1 MAQQSS
7 ERPLTVQQSSTGEAE
22 RAAAADARGKLAGAD
37 PGNLDAILP
46 LMRRPID
53 GEALIWDRTA
63 SELRDAE
70 HVYPIEDAIPLLL
83 APRVAPGGPK
93 NPEHDVT
100 GIIKDFHEAN
110 PFPNYDGI
118 GSRDSLRQ
126 KVRASLIARLLDD
139 QISESATVLDVGCG
153 TGQLTNVLAMV
164 WGRTVIGC
172 DICRNSL
179 KLAVGFRDRFAVD
192 NAHFV
197 QMNLFDPFFRKASF
211 DVVIADGVLH
221 HTGDAAAAFR
231 AIQELVKPGGHAV
244 IGLYNRLGRLPALWL
259 RSLVHALGNSAAL
272 LDGRLRRERD
282 PARRQARLIEQYRHP
297 HETRHSIGEAM
308 DWFERA
314 GFDFV
319 SCIPPIGDRELAD
332 DAMLFEPQPKGSHLD
347 RLSTELEMM
356 LSGGADGGG
365 SYIMIGR
372 KRG

>member
-7 ERPLTVQQSSTGEAE
+7 ERPLTVQQSSTGEVE
-22 RAAAADARGKLAGAD
+22 RAALADVRGKLAGAD

-46 LMRRPID
+46 LMRCPID
-53 GEALIWDRTA
+53 GGALVWDRA
-63 SELRDAE
+63 ARELRDAK
-70 HVYPIEDAIPLLL
+70 HVYPIEDTIPLLL
-83 APRVAPGGPK
+83 APRAAPGGPK

-100 GIIKDFHEAN
+100 GIVKDFHEAN
-110 PFPNYDGI
+110 PFPSYDGI
-118 GSRDSLRQ
+118 DTRDSLRQ
-126 KVRASLIARLLDD
+126 QVRASLTARLLDD
-139 QISESATVLDVGCG
+139 QISRTATVLDVGCG
-153 TGQLTNVLAMV
+153 TGQLTNVLAMA

-179 KLAVGFRDRFAVD
+179 KLAVGFRDRFAID

-197 QMNLFDPFFRKASF
+197 QMNLFDPFFRQHSF

-231 AIQELVKPGGHAV
+231 AIQELVKPGGHAI
-244 IGLYNRLGRLPALWL
+244 IGLYNRLGRLPTLWL
-259 RSLVHALGNSAAL
+259 RSLVHTLGDSAAL

-282 PARRQARLIEQYRHP
+282 PGRRQARLMEQYRHP
-297 HETRHSIGEAM
+297 HETRHSIDQAM

-319 SCIPPIGDRELAD
+319 SCIPPIGDRELTD
-332 DAMLFEPQPKGSHLD
+332 DAMLFERQPKGTYLD
-347 RLSTELEMM
+347 RLSTELEML
-356 LSGGADGGG
+356 LSGGADGRG

>member
-37 PGNLDAILP
+37 PGNRDAILP
-46 LMRRPID
+46 LLRCPID
-53 GEALIWDRTA
+53 GEALTWDRAA

-83 APRVAPGGPK
+83 APRVAAGGPK
-93 NPEHDVT
+93 SDVT
-100 GIIKDFHEAN
+100 GIVKDFHEAN

-118 GSRDSLRQ
+118 DSRDSLRQ
-126 KVRASLIARLLDD
+126 QVRASVAAQMLDD
-139 QISESATVLDVGCG
+139 QISKSATVLDVGCG
-153 TGQLTNVLAMV
+153 TGQLANVLAMA
-164 WGRTVIGC
+164 WGRTVVGC

-179 KLAVGFRDRFAVD
+179 KLAVAFRDRFSVD

-244 IGLYNRLGRLPALWL
+244 IGLYNRFGRLPALWL
-259 RSLVHALGNSAAL
+259 RSLVHRLGDSPAL

-282 PARRQARLIEQYRHP
+282 PARRQAGLIEQYRHP
-297 HETRHSIGEAM
+297 HETRHSIDQTM

-314 GFDFV
+314 GLDFV

-332 DAMLFEPQPKGSHLD
+332 DAMLFEPQPKGSYLD

-356 LSGGADGGG
+356 LSGGAKGGG
-365 SYIMIGR
+365 TYIMIGR

>member
-7 ERPLTVQQSSTGEAE
+7 ERPPTVQQSPTGEAE
-22 RAAAADARGKLAGAD
+22 RAGVMDVRGKLAGAE

-46 LMRRPID
+46 LMRCPID
-53 GEALIWDRTA
+53 GEALVWDRAA
-63 SELRDAE
+63 SELRDTN

-83 APRVAPGGPK
+83 APRVAPGGPG
-93 NPEHDVT
+93 NDVT
-100 GIIKDFHEAN
+100 AVVKDFHEAN
-110 PFPNYDGI
+110 PFPRYDGI
-118 GSRDSLRQ
+118 ETRESLRQ
-126 KVRASLIARLLDD
+126 QVRASAIARLLDD
-139 QISESATVLDVGCG
+139 QISKSARILDVGCG
-153 TGQLTNVLAMV
+153 TGQMTNALAMA
-164 WGRTVIGC
+164 WARTVVGC

-179 KLAVGFRDRFAVD
+179 KLAAGFRDRFAVD

-197 QMNLFDPFFRKASF
+197 QMNLFDPFFRKHSF

-221 HTGDAAAAFR
+221 HTADAAAAFG

-244 IGLYNRLGRLPALWL
+244 IGLYNRFARLPTLWR
-259 RSLVHALGNSAAL
+259 RSLIHTLGDFAAL

-282 PARRQARLIEQYRHP
+282 PGRRQAWLMEQYRHP
-297 HETRHSIGEAM
+297 HETRHSIDEVM

-319 SCIPPIGDRELAD
+319 SCSPPIGDRELTED
-332 DAMLFEPQPKGSHLD
+332 DMLFEPQPKGTYLD
-347 RLSTELEMM
+347 RLSSELEML

-372 KRG
+372 KRR

>member
-7 ERPLTVQQSSTGEAE
+7 ERPLTVQQSSTGEVE
-22 RAAAADARGKLAGAD
+22 RAAVADVRGKLAGAN

-46 LMRRPID
+46 LMRCPID
-53 GEALIWDRTA
+53 GEALMWDRAA
-63 SELRDAE
+63 SELRDAN

-83 APRVAPGGPK
+83 APRGAPGGPR
-93 NPEHDVT
+93 NDVAS
-100 GIIKDFHEAN
+100 IVKDFHEAS
-110 PFPNYDGI
+110 PFPRYDGI
-118 GSRDSLRQ
+118 DTRESLRQ
-126 KVRASLIARLLDD
+126 KVRTSVTARLLDD
-139 QISESATVLDVGCG
+139 QISKSASILEVGCG
-153 TGQLTNVLAMV
+153 TGQLTNVLAMA
-164 WGRTVIGC
+164 WGRTVVGC

-179 KLAVGFRDRFAVD
+179 ELAVGFRDRFAVD

-197 QMNLFDPFFRKASF
+197 QMNLFDPFFRQHGF
-211 DVVIADGVLH
+211 DVVIADGVLY

-244 IGLYNRLGRLPALWL
+244 IGLYNRLGRLPTLWL
-259 RSLVHALGNSAAL
+259 RSLVHTFGDFAAL

-282 PARRQARLIEQYRHP
+282 PGRRKAWLTEQYRHP
-297 HETRHSIGEAM
+297 HETKHSIDEVM

-319 SCIPPIGDRELAD
+319 SCIPPIGDRELTE
-332 DAMLFEPQPKGSHLD
+332 DAMLFEPQPKGTYLD